1 VESQYLLCLVLL
13 NVNLFNALRLMIITP
28 MRLLKHGYNV
38 FFKAKDTMH
47 HCYRSVY
54 SILGDHPSQALCA
67 GMSPPF
73 SRSVSFSPTS
83 MVRRFHACNHIFVL
97 QGWHRA
103 AGVAATTATTSQPSS
118 TRWNGQSRLATTL
131 CTSPSDMETTGAS
144 TALTSQHSRTQTRE
158 SMARLALQTRR
169 SRSMAG
175 PER

>member
-1 VESQYLLCLVLL
+1 MLL
-13 NVNLFNALRLMIITP
+13 NVDLFDALRLVIIVL
-28 MRLLKHGYNV
+28 MCLLECRYDV
-38 FFKAKDTMH
+38 FFKAEDAMC

-83 MVRRFHACNHIFVL
+83 MVRHFHACNHIFVL

-118 TRWNGQSRLATTL
+118 MRWNGQSRSATTP
-131 CTSPSDMETTGAS
+131 CTSPSNMETTGVS

-158 SMARLALQTRR
+158 STARLAPQTRR